1 MKINPVSLII
11 IFCCI
16 VISVNALRSIVE
28 SYNVGNIYDNRK
40 SQIQQQYIEL
50 IKKKNELDYINTPF
64 FAEKQLRESLNYY
77 KRGERLVVFT
87 EKLDMLVNLEKKEE
101 KPDVKQ
107 IWWDMLINGIKT
119 PKI

>member
-1 MKINPVSLII
+1 MRVNVVAIII
-11 IFCCI
+11 IFSCV
-16 VISVNALRSIVE
+16 VISVNALRSIVD
-28 SYNVGNIYDNRK
+28 SYNVGTIYDNRK
-40 SQIQQQYIEL
+40 IQIQQQYIEL

-87 EKLDMLVNLEKKEE
+87 QKLDMIVNLEKKEE
-101 KPDVKQ
+101 KQDIKQ
-107 IWWDMLINGIKT
+107 IWWDTLINGIKT